1 MALMVV
7 VCMEL
12 ERYLTRRVPRMPEK
26 NPPDIGE
33 EVG

>member
-7 VCMEL
+7 VCMGL

-26 NPPDIGE
+26 KYSRYR
-33 EVG
+33 